1 MGNSSPGVLPALPWR
16 RRAPDYIV
24 PPERLLPPRACTA
37 PHVMPLW
44 PWSGME
50 VQEAG
55 AVAEDAPARSLL
67 TAHTPQSD
75 RMKPAMRVARA
86 SAYLRR
92 KRWVWRGYRNSPEMR
107 LTEPATMTTP
117 NT

>member
-1 MGNSSPGVLPALPWR
+1 M
-16 RRAPDYIV
+16 
-24 PPERLLPPRACTA
+24 A

-44 PWSGME
+44 PGPGVE

-55 AVAEDAPARSLL
+55 TGAGYAPGRSPL
-67 TAHTPQSD
+67 TAHTSQSG
-75 RMKPAMRVARA
+75 RVKPAMPGSKSVRVSAARA
-86 SAYLRR
+86 VDLAG
-92 KRWVWRGYRNSPEMR
+92 VYRNSPEMR